1 MELKD
6 IKEIKSE
13 ELVKKVRKVA
23 KNKKKWHFHFLT
35 PVCVFNK
42 SKKFAIV
49 FENEETK
56 ENYVC
61 YFNEKPKELN
71 IFENLF
77 YGRPET
83 FDKY

>member
-1 MELKD
+1 MNLSQVK
-6 IKEIKSE
+6 KIKSK
-13 ELVKKVRKVA
+13 ELVEKVKKVS
-23 KNKKKWHFHFLT
+23 NDKKKWHFHFLT
-35 PVCVFNK
+35 PKCIFNQ

-56 ENYVC
+56 ESFVC
-61 YFNEKPKELN
+61 YFDKKPKELN

>member
-1 MELKD
+1 MELSD
-6 IKEIKSE
+6 IKEVKSE
-13 ELVKKVRKVA
+13 ELVKKVRDVA
-23 KNKKKWHFHFLT
+23 KNKNKWHFHFLT
-35 PVCVFNK
+35 PACIFNK

-56 ENYVC
+56 ETLVC
-61 YFNEKPKELN
+61 YFDKRPKELN

>member
-1 MELKD
+1 MELEL

-13 ELVKKVRKVA
+13 EFVKKVRDVA

-35 PVCVFNK
+35 PNCIFNYK
-42 SKKFAIV
+42 NKFAIV

-56 ENYVC
+56 ETCVC
-61 YFNEKPKELN
+61 FYDKKPKELN

-77 YGRPET
+77 YGRSEG
-83 FDKY
+83 FDQY

>member
-1 MELKD
+1 MDLNQ
-6 IKEIKSE
+6 IKEIKPK
-13 ELVKKVRKVA
+13 ELVEKVRKVS
-23 KNKKKWHFHFLT
+23 KEKKKWHFHFLT
-35 PVCVFNK
+35 PNCIFNK

-56 ENYVC
+56 ESCVC
-61 YFNEKPKELN
+61 YFDKKPKELN

-77 YGRPET
+77 YERPET